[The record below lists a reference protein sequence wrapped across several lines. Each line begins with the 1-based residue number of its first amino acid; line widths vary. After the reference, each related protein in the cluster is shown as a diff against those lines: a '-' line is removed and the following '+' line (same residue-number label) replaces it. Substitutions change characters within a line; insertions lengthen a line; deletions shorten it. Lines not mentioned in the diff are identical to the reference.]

1 MKPIRVPF
9 NRPFLVGS
17 EFDRMQEAVEGLTIS
32 EGGPFTEKCE
42 VLLEEITGAAHA
54 LLTCSCTHALEMAAI
69 LLDLEP
75 GDEVIMPS
83 FTFVSTANAFALRG
97 ARPVFA
103 DVRSDTLNMDER
115 ALPSRIS
122 SRTKAIVVVHYAGV
136 GCEMDEIG
144 EIARK
149 AGVPVIEDN
158 AHGLMGSYRGQ
169 ALGTFGAMAT
179 QSFHETKNLTCGK
192 GGALLLND
200 PTLLDRARIIR
211 EKGTNRTKFLQGQVD
226 KYTWV
231 DLGSSYLPSD
241 LLSAFLLCQLE
252 ERGRIQ
258 EMRRAIWRRYAEG
271 LSDWAERTGAH
282 LPTIPPGVQHTSHLF
297 YVLLPTADDR
307 TRFIEH
313 LADRGIHSV
322 FHYIPL
328 NLSSMGREL
337 GAVPGDCP
345 VAEDVST
352 RLVRLPFFTGLSEP
366 NQAYV
371 IDMIKEFHGARR
383 PAGGS
388 GSGA

>member
-32 EGGPFTEKCE
+32 EGGPFTERCE
-42 VLLEEITGAAHA
+42 ELLQEITGAPHA
-54 LLTCSCTHALEMAAI
+54 LLTCLCTHALEMAAI
-69 LLDLEP
+69 LLDLQP
-75 GDEVIMPS
+75 GDEIIVPS
-83 FTFVSTANAFALRG
+83 FTFVSTANVFALRG

-103 DVRSDTLNMDER
+103 DVRPDTLNIDER
-115 ALPSRIS
+115 ALPELISR
-122 SRTKAIVVVHYAGV
+122 RTKAIVVVHYAGV
-136 GCEMDEIG
+136 ACEMDEIG
-144 EIARK
+144 RIARN

-200 PTLLDRARIIR
+200 SALLDRARIVR
-211 EKGTNRTKFLQGQVD
+211 EKGTNRTQFVQGQVD

-252 ERGRIQ
+252 ERARIQ
-258 EMRRAIWRRYAEG
+258 EMRGAIWRRYAEG
-271 LSDWAERTGAH
+271 LSDWAERTGVH
-282 LPTIPPGVQHTSHLF
+282 LPTVPEGVEHTSHLF
-297 YVLLPTADDR
+297 YLLLPSAADR

-313 LADRGIHSV
+313 LADRGVHAV

-337 GAVPGDCP
+337 GGVPGQCP
-345 VAEDVST
+345 VAENASA
-352 RLVRLPFFTGLSEP
+352 RLVRLPFFTGLSET
-366 NQAYV
+366 NQAYT
-371 IDMIKEFHGARR
+371 IEMIEEFSCA
-383 PAGGS
+383 
-388 GSGA
+388 

>member
-1 MKPIRVPF
+1 
-9 NRPFLVGS
+9 
-17 EFDRMQEAVEGLTIS
+17 
-32 EGGPFTEKCE
+32 
-42 VLLEEITGAAHA
+42 
-54 LLTCSCTHALEMAAI
+54 MAAI

-75 GDEVIMPS
+75 GDEVVMPS

-103 DVRSDTLNMDER
+103 DVRPDTLNIDEGS
-115 ALPSRIS
+115 LSERIS

-144 EIARK
+144 KIARD

-169 ALGTFGAMAT
+169 PLGTFGAMAT

-200 PTLLDRARIIR
+200 PALLDRARIVR
-211 EKGTNRTKFLQGQVD
+211 EKGTNRTQFLQGEVD

-252 ERGRIQ
+252 ERAKIQ
-258 EMRRAIWRRYAEG
+258 EMRGAIWDRYAENLTAWSTKEG
-271 LSDWAERTGAH
+271 VQ
-282 LPTIPPGVQHTSHLF
+282 LPTVPEGVEHTSHLF
-297 YVLLPTADDR
+297 YMLLPTAADR

-313 LADRGIHSV
+313 LAERGIHAV

-328 NLSSMGREL
+328 NLSSKGREL
-337 GAVPGDCP
+337 GGVPGECP

-352 RLVRLPFFTGLSEP
+352 RLVRLPFFTGLTET

-371 IDMIKEFHGARR
+371 IDMIEEFK
-383 PAGGS
+383 S
-388 GSGA
+388 G

>member
-1 MKPIRVPF
+1 MTPIRVPF

-32 EGGPFTEKCE
+32 EGGPFTERCE
-42 VLLEEITGAAHA
+42 ELLQEITGAPHA

-69 LLDLEP
+69 LLDLQP
-75 GDEVIMPS
+75 GDEIIVPS

-103 DVRSDTLNMDER
+103 DVRPDTLNIDER
-115 ALPSRIS
+115 ALPELISR
-122 SRTKAIVVVHYAGV
+122 RTKAIVVVHYAGV
-136 GCEMDEIG
+136 ACEMDEIG
-144 EIARK
+144 RIARN

-200 PTLLDRARIIR
+200 SALLDRARIVR
-211 EKGTNRTKFLQGQVD
+211 EKGTNRTQFVQGQVD

-252 ERGRIQ
+252 ERARIQ
-258 EMRRAIWRRYAEG
+258 EMRGAIWRRYAEG
-271 LSDWAERTGAH
+271 LSDWAERTGVH
-282 LPTIPPGVQHTSHLF
+282 LPTVPEGVEHTSHLF
-297 YVLLPTADDR
+297 YLLLPSAADR

-313 LADRGIHSV
+313 LADRGVHAV

-337 GAVPGDCP
+337 GGVPGQCP
-345 VAEDVST
+345 VAEDASA
-352 RLVRLPFFTGLSEP
+352 RLVRLLFFTGLSET
-366 NQAYV
+366 NQAYT
-371 IDMIKEFHGARR
+371 IEMIEEF
-383 PAGGS
+383 
-388 GSGA
+388 SGA

>member
-1 MKPIRVPF
+1 
-9 NRPFLVGS
+9 
-17 EFDRMQEAVEGLTIS
+17 
-32 EGGPFTEKCE
+32 
-42 VLLEEITGAAHA
+42 
-54 LLTCSCTHALEMAAI
+54 MAAI

-75 GDEVIMPS
+75 GDEIIVPS

-103 DVRSDTLNMDER
+103 DVRPDTLNIDER
-115 ALPSRIS
+115 ALPELIS

-136 GCEMDEIG
+136 ACEMDEIG
-144 EIARK
+144 RIARD

-200 PTLLDRARIIR
+200 SALLDRARIVR
-211 EKGTNRTKFLQGQVD
+211 EKGTNRTQFVQGRVD

-252 ERGRIQ
+252 ERARIQ
-258 EMRRAIWRRYAEG
+258 EMRGAIWRRYAEG
-271 LSDWAERTGAH
+271 LSDWAQRTGVQ
-282 LPTIPPGVQHTSHLF
+282 LPTVPEGVEHTSHLF
-297 YVLLPTADDR
+297 YLLLPSAADR

-313 LADRGIHSV
+313 LADRGIHAV

-328 NLSSMGREL
+328 NLSSMGHEL
-337 GAVPGDCP
+337 GGAPGQCP
-345 VAEDVST
+345 VAEDASE
-352 RLVRLPFFTGLSEP
+352 RLVRLPFFTGLSET
-366 NQAYV
+366 NQAYA
-371 IDMIKEFHGARR
+371 IDMIEEF
-383 PAGGS
+383 S
-388 GSGA
+388 GV

>member
-1 MKPIRVPF
+1 MTPIRVPF

-17 EFDRMQEAVEGLTIS
+17 EFDRMREAVEGLTIS
-32 EGGPFTEKCE
+32 EGGPFTERCE
-42 VLLEEITGAAHA
+42 QLLQEITGAPHA

-75 GDEVIMPS
+75 DDEVVMPS

-103 DVRSDTLNMDER
+103 DVRADTLNIDER
-115 ALPSRIS
+115 ALSGRIS
-122 SRTKAIVVVHYAGV
+122 NRTKAIVIVHYAGV
-136 GCEMDEIG
+136 ACEMDEIG
-144 EIARK
+144 RIARDV
-149 AGVPVIEDN
+149 GVPVIEDN

-200 PTLLDRARIIR
+200 SALLERARIVR
-211 EKGTNRTKFLQGQVD
+211 EKGTNRTQFLQGQVD

-252 ERGRIQ
+252 QRARIQ
-258 EMRRAIWRRYAEG
+258 EMRGAIWRRYAEG
-271 LSDWAERTGAH
+271 LSDWADRTGVH
-282 LPTIPPGVQHTSHLF
+282 LPTIPVDVEHTSHLF
-297 YVLLPTADDR
+297 YLLLPTAADR
-307 TRFIEH
+307 SRFIEH
-313 LADRGIHSV
+313 LADHGIHAV

-328 NLSSMGREL
+328 HLSAKGREL
-337 GAVPGDCP
+337 GALPGECP

-352 RLVRLPFFTGLSEP
+352 RLVRLPFFTGLNETS
-366 NQAYV
+366 QAYV
-371 IDMIKEFHGARR
+371 IDRITEFHA
-383 PAGGS
+383 A
-388 GSGA
+388 

>member
-1 MKPIRVPF
+1 MKSTRVPF

-17 EFDRMQEAVEGLTIS
+17 EFDRMREAVEGLTIS
-32 EGGPFTEKCE
+32 EGGPFTERCE
-42 VLLEEITGAAHA
+42 ALLEEITGAPHA

-69 LLDLEP
+69 LLDLGP
-75 GDEVIMPS
+75 GDEVIIPS
-83 FTFVSTANAFALRG
+83 FTFVSSANAFALRG
-97 ARPVFA
+97 AWPVFA
-103 DVRSDTLNMDER
+103 DIRPDTLNIDER
-115 ALPSRIS
+115 TLFDGIS

-144 EIARK
+144 KIARD

-158 AHGLMGSYRGQ
+158 AHGLMGSYHGQ

-179 QSFHETKNLTCGK
+179 QSFHETKNPTCGK

-200 PTLLDRARIIR
+200 SALLERAQIVR
-211 EKGTNRTKFLQGQVD
+211 EKGTNRTQFMQGQVD

-252 ERGRIQ
+252 ERARIQ
-258 EMRRAIWRRYAEG
+258 EMRGVIWRRYAENLASWSAREG
-271 LSDWAERTGAH
+271 VQ
-282 LPTIPPGVQHTSHLF
+282 LPTIPEGVEHTSHLF
-297 YVLLPTADDR
+297 YLLLPTPADR
-307 TRFIEH
+307 NRFIKH
-313 LADRGIHSV
+313 LADRGVHAV

-328 NLSSMGREL
+328 NLSPKGREL
-337 GAVPGDCP
+337 GGVPGECP

-352 RLVRLPFFTGLSEP
+352 RLVRLPFFTGLSET

-371 IDMIKEFHGARR
+371 IEMIEEFRR
-383 PAGGS
+383 G
-388 GSGA
+388 

>member
-1 MKPIRVPF
+1 MR
-9 NRPFLVGS
+9 
-17 EFDRMQEAVEGLTIS
+17 EAVEGLTIS
-32 EGGPFTEKCE
+32 EGGPFTERCE
-42 VLLEEITGAAHA
+42 ALLEEITGAPHA
-54 LLTCSCTHALEMAAI
+54 LLTCSCTHALEMTAI
-69 LLDLEP
+69 LLDLGP

-103 DVRSDTLNMDER
+103 DVRPDTLNIDER
-115 ALPSRIS
+115 SLSDRIS

-144 EIARK
+144 KIARD

-158 AHGLMGSYRGQ
+158 AHGLMGTYRGQ

-200 PTLLDRARIIR
+200 SALFERAQIVR
-211 EKGTNRTKFLQGQVD
+211 EKGTNRTQFMQGQVD

-252 ERGRIQ
+252 ERARIQ
-258 EMRRAIWRRYAEG
+258 EMRGMIWRRYAENLASWSAREG
-271 LSDWAERTGAH
+271 VQ
-282 LPTIPPGVQHTSHLF
+282 LPTIPEGVEHTSHLF
-297 YVLLPTADDR
+297 YLLLPTPADR

-313 LADRGIHSV
+313 LADRGVHAV

-328 NLSSMGREL
+328 NLSPKGREL
-337 GAVPGDCP
+337 GGVPGECP

-352 RLVRLPFFTGLSEP
+352 RLVRLPFFTGLSET

-371 IDMIKEFHGARR
+371 IEMIEEF
-383 PAGGS
+383 GG
-388 GSGA
+388 G